1 MSSNLTV
8 LIININST
16 WTVLLLKLNIGCERF
31 YLCRLFTIDLF
42 KPKIVTGQYNSR
54 TGISNVI
61 IPGGRGKW
69 SLNRKNSEK
78 YWISNIK
85 RNLVLKYN
93 IYIYTCVYAWNLIS
107 PIIAEINYSFF
118 QLIYGHFSNIFLFDL
133 LYKRFLA
140 TLIMLDVTLF
150 PW

>member
-61 IPGGRGKW
+61 IPGGRGK
-69 SLNRKNSEK
+69 
-78 YWISNIK
+78 
-85 RNLVLKYN
+85 
-93 IYIYTCVYAWNLIS
+93 
-107 PIIAEINYSFF
+107 
-118 QLIYGHFSNIFLFDL
+118 
-133 LYKRFLA
+133 
-140 TLIMLDVTLF
+140 
-150 PW
+150 

>member
-61 IPGGRGKW
+61 IPGGHCKW

-93 IYIYTCVYAWNLIS
+93 IYIYIYIYMCICMKFNFTYHSRNKL
-107 PIIAEINYSFF
+107 FF
-118 QLIYGHFSNIFLFDL
+118 LSTHIWAFF
-133 LYKRFLA
+133 
-140 TLIMLDVTLF
+140 
-150 PW
+150 